1 MTSCSK
7 GISRRTALSC
17 KASAAAA
24 ACLSPVFAATAPAEI
39 RFHTVKLRKSGTA
52 EYLLGMRRNP
62 SSLSQ
67 LVLENED
74 FCLILAG
81 ERTRTG
87 ARRLEL

>member
-1 MTSCSK
+1 MASCSI

-17 KASAAAA
+17 TAAAAAA